1 VVGVSDMMLK
11 ALIWAGKAI
20 ATVLIVCMLSIW
32 TTGYIITSYVESIL
46 KQYEI
51 PIEIPPMA
59 MSGVWGVLWGSE
71 VDTLGKDKEVV
82 ADTPQ
87 ATEQPKTDEEQISSD
102 LNTDPQDE
110 AQEVL
115 APIEEENAEVTLTPE
130 EIEAAKDTVSVED
143 KDRMLELLMTKL
155 PADSWQTF
163 STYLEDGLT
172 DQELIDIQQIMAQHL
187 DDAEYEE
194 LMLILKKY

>member
-1 VVGVSDMMLK
+1 
-11 ALIWAGKAI
+11 
-20 ATVLIVCMLSIW
+20 MLSIW

-71 VDTLGKDKEVV
+71 IDTLSGKAVTDL
-82 ADTPQ
+82 PS
-87 ATEQPKTDEEQISSD
+87 ATEQPETDEGQIPSD
-102 LNTDPQDE
+102 LNTEPDDA

-115 APIEEENAEVTLTPE
+115 APIEVDDNEIAMTSE
-130 EIEAAKDTVSVED
+130 EIANAKDTASLED
-143 KDRMLELLMTKL
+143 KNRMLELLTTKL
-155 PADSWQTF
+155 PPDSWQTF

-172 DQELIDIQQIMAQHL
+172 DQELIDIQQMMAQHL
-187 DDAEYEE
+187 NSAEYEE
-194 LMLILKKY
+194 LMIILKKY

>member
-1 VVGVSDMMLK
+1 MILK
-11 ALIWAGKAI
+11 VLMWAGKAI
-20 ATVLIVCMLSIW
+20 AMVLIVCMLSIW

-71 VDTLGKDKEVV
+71 VDTLSKDKEVV
-82 ADTPQ
+82 VDTPST
-87 ATEQPKTDEEQISSD
+87 TEQPETDEGQIPSD
-102 LNTDPQDE
+102 LNTEPEDD

-115 APIEEENAEVTLTPE
+115 APIEVDDTEVAMTPE
-130 EIEAAKDTVSVED
+130 EVKAAKDTVSVKD

-172 DQELIDIQQIMAQHL
+172 DQELLDIQQIMAQHL

-194 LMLILKKY
+194 LMIILKKY

>member
-1 VVGVSDMMLK
+1 MVLK
-11 ALIWAGKAI
+11 VLMWVGKAI
-20 ATVLIVCMLSIW
+20 SVVLIVCMLSIW

-71 VDTLGKDKEVV
+71 VDTLSKDKEVV
-82 ADTPQ
+82 VDTPQ
-87 ATEQPKTDEEQISSD
+87 PTEQPDTNKEQIPSD
-102 LNTDPQDE
+102 LNTEPDDE

-115 APIEEENAEVTLTPE
+115 APIEVDDTEVAMTPE
-130 EIEAAKDTVSVED
+130 EIAAAKDTVSVED

-187 DDAEYEE
+187 NDAEYEE
-194 LMLILKKY
+194 LMIILKKY

>member
-1 VVGVSDMMLK
+1 MILK
-11 ALIWAGKAI
+11 ILMWAGKAI

-71 VDTLGKDKEVV
+71 IDTLSGKAVTDL
-82 ADTPQ
+82 PS
-87 ATEQPKTDEEQISSD
+87 ATEQPETDEGQIPSD
-102 LNTDPQDE
+102 LNTEPDDA

-115 APIEEENAEVTLTPE
+115 APIEVDDNEIAMTSE
-130 EIEAAKDTVSVED
+130 EIANAKDTASLED
-143 KDRMLELLMTKL
+143 KNRMLELLTTKL
-155 PADSWQTF
+155 PPDSWQTF

-172 DQELIDIQQIMAQHL
+172 DQELIDIQQMMAQHL
-187 DDAEYEE
+187 NSAEYEE
-194 LMLILKKY
+194 LMIILKKY